1 MSIKRKTKF
10 LALIALVF
18 FFCVSFFTA
27 TAVSV
32 VNAEN
37 YNETQSG
44 VVIHQN
50 YDISTANNGKYAQ
63 YFIDK
68 NNYTTE
74 YWKTGYSGASLNFND
89 GYMYE
94 ASASGITS
102 TVRLFDEYSGT
113 FSIVG
118 QGFYDE
124 IKTDSGEFKPDYKK
138 LAFQIT
144 NLKNPN
150 QYLKFLFIQS
160 VSNFL
165 ELNIYYY
172 DKDIQST
179 SICSYKIAKS
189 RASFTGKV
197 NYFSNKNIPFKFSYN
212 VATGVM
218 DFSNENGVT
227 NHNLTTTTLFTNA
240 NANLAF
246 EKYSVDMLF
255 EDKSQ
260 QNTAKFTVF
269 ELCGKIPSAV
279 ITNGYNVATA
289 NGGKYAD
296 YEISPVGLGEYFLT
310 NYAGNYINFNN
321 GRLYEAGKKGVT
333 STVSLFDT
341 YKGEFSIVGQG
352 IYDEYSTST
361 GSFAGDYGKIAFQLT
376 NKANTKQYFKFL
388 FVQSVNNTLELNV
401 YYYDKGE
408 QTSSLYSTKMNV
420 CASLTNKANYYNN
433 VNVPFKF
440 AYDMDNVALSV
451 MPADTTKSTQHD
463 LKELLFKG
471 ATPVVFENYSVDMLF
486 ENKSQKN
493 TAKFVVYEL
502 CEDDFAN
509 TKSVTITDMAGATVS
524 QVNAVEGAKYV
535 LPANKTKGF
544 VGYEMGGKI
553 YPAGYVVTVSENITV
568 KQMFITPEMEKGA
581 SVRIQVTEQHK
592 GGIRFHVTVDQS
604 AIQAFGDNAKMYGVL
619 IYTDSIDGDF
629 DLNESGSKCQEL
641 TNYYEKNGVRGYYI
655 TLTNIDES
663 HYQTSYSARA
673 FVEVTLYDGST
684 VRVATDYVEKDN
696 ARSPYQVA
704 QTAKEKGY
712 EGAMIDAYLGVKSE
726 QN

>member
-18 FFCVSFFTA
+18 FFCVSLFTA

-37 YNETQSG
+37 YNETQPG

-50 YDISTANNGKYAQ
+50 YDISTANNGKYA
-63 YFIDK
+63 DLLLNK
-68 NNYTTE
+68 NSDLTDYYKNY
-74 YWKTGYSGASLNFND
+74 YSGGAVDFHS

-94 ASASGITS
+94 ADKKGSTS
-102 TVRLFDEYSGT
+102 TVRLFEEHSGT
-113 FSIVG
+113 FSIIG

-124 IKTDSGEFKPDYKK
+124 YGVENGVFVADYGR
-138 LAFQIT
+138 LAFQFT
-144 NLKNPN
+144 NLAN
-150 QYLKFLFIQS
+150 QQQYYKFSFTQTGS
-160 VSNFL
+160 HYL
-165 ELNIYYY
+165 ELNVYYY
-172 DKDIQST
+172 DKGVKDTYI
-179 SICSYKIAKS
+179 YKATKKIS
-189 RASFTGKV
+189 MSFTEKSVYMG
-197 NYFSNKNIPFKFSYN
+197 NKNVPFRFEYVMATQTLNMRDEN
-212 VATGVM
+212 VSAGQT
-218 DFSNENGVT
+218 
-227 NHNLTTTTLFTNA
+227 HNLNSLTGATLPV
-240 NANLAF
+240 F
-246 EKYSVDMLF
+246 ENYAVDMLF
-255 EDKSQ
+255 ENKSQ
-260 QNTAKFTVF
+260 KNTAKFSVF

-321 GRLYEAGKKGVT
+321 GRLYEAGKKGAT

-388 FVQSVNNTLELNV
+388 FVQSVSNTLELNV

-408 QTSSLYSTKMNV
+408 QTSSLYSTNMKV

-486 ENKSQKN
+486 ENKTQKN

-568 KQMFITPEMEKGA
+568 KQMFIMPEMEKGA
-581 SVRIQVTEQHK
+581 SVRIQVTTEHK

-663 HYQTSYSARA
+663 HYKTSYSARA

-696 ARSPYQVA
+696 ARSPYEVA
-704 QTAKEKGY
+704 QKAEQDGIPG
-712 EGAMIDAYLGVKSE
+712 EMIDAYLGKTPNAQS
-726 QN
+726 